1 MFERNWYMQWVN
13 ISFNNNTLATHVL
26 LLFLYSPQNIF
37 MIILLL
43 FNDIFDI
50 NEGILLIPTSVCCFR
65 IERMKKIDDN
75 NNIKR
80 FSLTKHF
87 NDLKV
92 DFCQQAKCWSFSN
105 TQTTIENENS
115 SQLCFANDLI
125 TLFVHFWKLLS
136 LW

>member
-1 MFERNWYMQWVN
+1 MSKHQF
-13 ISFNNNTLATHVL
+13 FNNNTLATHVL

-50 NEGILLIPTSVCCFR
+50 NEGFLLIPTSVCCFR
-65 IERMKKIDDN
+65 IEKRKKIDDN

-87 NDLKV
+87 DDLKV
-92 DFCQQAKCWSFSN
+92 DFCQQNAEVFPTHKKQWRTKILHN
-105 TQTTIENENS
+105 YALQTI
-115 SQLCFANDLI
+115 
-125 TLFVHFWKLLS
+125 
-136 LW
+136 